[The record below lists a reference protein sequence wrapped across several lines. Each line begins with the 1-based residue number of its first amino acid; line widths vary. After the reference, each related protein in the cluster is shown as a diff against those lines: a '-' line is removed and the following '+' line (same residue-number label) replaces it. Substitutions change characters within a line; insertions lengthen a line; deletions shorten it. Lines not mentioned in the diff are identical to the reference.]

1 MGVPALSEPTE
12 EERDLRRQQRADD
25 RRQRLDDRRQQAEDL
40 RQKFDERRLQATGA
54 AQEAWRNPRLT
65 VRRLF
70 GLDRSGPPPPQTL
83 AGAPWNPWTIPNA
96 IGFVRLALIPVML
109 WFGLREGDGGSGMA
123 AALFGIIAWSDY
135 LDGMT
140 ARITG
145 QYSRLGTLLDPF
157 VDRLL
162 VLSGLAICWQKDLL
176 PHWAMIVVALRE
188 LYVMVTAKMVLDRG
202 LELKINWAGR
212 LGVWPTMSAL
222 FFAMLEWHTFAVG
235 LLYIGLAM
243 GVVASVQYTQDALRA
258 VRPEPST
265 DG

>member
-1 MGVPALSEPTE
+1 LGVTALSSTPPIEPNE
-12 EERDLRRQQRADD
+12 SRQQRGEVL
-25 RRQRLDDRRQQAEDL
+25 RQR
-40 RQKFDERRLQATGA
+40 FDERRVQAAGA
-54 AQEAWRNPRLT
+54 AQDAWRNPALT
-65 VRRLF
+65 FRRLF

-83 AGAPWNPWTIPNA
+83 AGAPLNPWTIPNA
-96 IGFVRLALIPVML
+96 IGLVRLLLIPVML
-109 WFGLREGDGGSGMA
+109 WYGLRDEGGSGVA
-123 AALFGIIAWSDY
+123 AAIFAVVAWSDY

-176 PHWAMIVVALRE
+176 PHWAMIVLALRE
-188 LYVMVTAKMVLDRG
+188 LYVMVTAKLVLDRG
-202 LELKINWAGR
+202 IELKINWAGR

-222 FFAMLEWHTFAVG
+222 FVAMLEWRTLAVT
-235 LLYIGLAM
+235 LLYIGLVM
-243 GVVASVQYTQDALRA
+243 GIVASVQYTQDALRA
-258 VRPEPST
+258 SRAEPST